1 MYQESDNWVRCM
13 DDAMGSYN
21 WYGTPNL
28 AGYSPFEMVFNRKP
42 YINPSIELKPC
53 APILATYRD
62 YKKSLDRSS
71 SRLLKCLHKFWDSRH
86 DLQNKDKDLH
96 GFQTGEIVYLYLPS
110 GAALQT
116 GTRKIRCKFVGP
128 LVIKETISPTQFR
141 LKSLDGEVFKRLV
154 EETRLKPGVIRTS
167 LGNVN
172 NIKDLR
178 KVVRGEKLNMY
189 K

>member
-1 MYQESDNWVRCM
+1 MTYKTKTKI
-13 DDAMGSYN
+13 Y
-21 WYGTPNL
+21 
-28 AGYSPFEMVFNRKP
+28 MV
-42 YINPSIELKPC
+42 
-53 APILATYRD
+53 
-62 YKKSLDRSS
+62 
-71 SRLLKCLHKFWDSRH
+71 
-86 DLQNKDKDLH
+86 
-96 GFQTGEIVYLYLPS
+96 FQTGEIVYLYLPS

-178 KVVRGEKLNMY
+178 KVVRGEQMTHY
-189 K
+189 